1 MNYLLKGETITFL
14 GCLEALGKFT
24 TMKRS
29 LFLHSCPHINSGQ
42 GRALILILLEEPGFH
57 CGCKAS
63 DEGVQ
68 TNLRDRRR
76 GLLRSQSSNGGYQWQ
91 HRVTQ
96 SFTYGAGELADAH
109 IKVQDLPHQID
120 CIVSFFLNQR
130 VKELLVTRSMHGVAT
145 CGKVGTTAPF
155 CSQMM
160 EWGFRNWPL
169 PR

>member
-1 MNYLLKGETITFL
+1 MQH
-14 GCLEALGKFT
+14 
-24 TMKRS
+24 
-29 LFLHSCPHINSGQ
+29 LFLHSCPHINPGQ
-42 GRALILILLEEPGFH
+42 GRSFILILLQEPGFD

-63 DEGVQ
+63 DKGVQ

-76 GLLRSQSSNGGYQWQ
+76 RLLSSQSSNGGYQRQ
-91 HRVTQ
+91 HRVAQ
-96 SFTYGAGELADAH
+96 SFTDGAGELADAH

-130 VKELLVTRSMHGVAT
+130 VKEFLVTRGMHDVAT
-145 CGKVGTTAPF
+145 CGKVGTAAPL
-155 CSQMM
+155 CRQVM